1 MKNCLLSN
9 MSLNPEA
16 TSTPNVVPRIG
27 RRKGIRDV
35 DGGYNSTQS
44 PIAPDTDQH
53 NYSESRPYE
62 LNTSP
67 KSVRREI
74 ILNRSKSFDDLRTEI
89 ENHNERDVEEDNKK
103 INDNEKYDNQDK
115 HFNLEYIKKYIKK
128 TCVTYTCVTVIF
140 VFLAFL
146 RHSTV
151 VDHHSVEVENKPK
164 EVVNICNSQ
173 KELFQTQDQDFCLNI
188 EYMIRREK
196 WLLIKL

>member
-1 MKNCLLSN
+1 

-27 RRKGIRDV
+27 RRKGIRDL
-35 DGGYNSTQS
+35 DGGCNSTQS

-53 NYSESRPYE
+53 NYCESRPYE

-89 ENHNERDVEEDNKK
+89 ENHNETDDEEDNKK
-103 INDNEKYDNQDK
+103 IKDNEKYDNQDK
-115 HFNLEYIKKYIKK
+115 HFNLEYIKKFK
-128 TCVTYTCVTVIF
+128 TCVIYTCVTVIF

-151 VDHHSVEVENKPK
+151 VNHHSVEVENKPK